1 MEEFVT
7 IPMSVIEPILML
19 DSQKSGCVFDTLF
32 RIFSNKNESEKIF
45 DTVPD
50 DVLVIAS
57 FASKMCAKT
66 E

>member
-7 IPMSVIEPILML
+7 IPMSVVEPILML
-19 DSQKSGCVFDTLF
+19 GSEKGGLVFDVMF
-32 RIFSNKNESEKIF
+32 RIVSGRDDIESII
-45 DTVPD
+45 DAVPD
-50 DVLVIAS
+50 DVLVIAT

>member
-19 DSQKSGCVFDTLF
+19 DSQKSGLIFDVMF
-32 RIFSNKNESEKIF
+32 HIVSGKNDIESII